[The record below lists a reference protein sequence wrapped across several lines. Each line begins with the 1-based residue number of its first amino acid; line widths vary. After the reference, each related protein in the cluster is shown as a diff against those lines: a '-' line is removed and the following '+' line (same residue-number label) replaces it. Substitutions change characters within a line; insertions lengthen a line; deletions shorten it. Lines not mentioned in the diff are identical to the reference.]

1 MVHLEPAVQ
10 IRLIT
15 MSHMKI
21 VKCRKKHLLDMTK
34 ELKAPAALATNMF
47 FMFVV
52 GTAGSGKS
60 LLTAALED
68 WLVSSEISVTVV
80 NLDPGVESPP
90 YTSDVD
96 IRDYVDY
103 GEIMQ
108 QFGLGP
114 NGALVASLDMGVGHV
129 DDIRNEI
136 EDLGRDYVLVDC
148 PGQMELFA
156 YRNSGPL
163 MVSSLSGQNVALS
176 LYLLDSNI
184 ARIPSGYLSSLLL
197 GMSINIRFGLP
208 QLNLLSKTDILSQSE
223 IEEIVAWSDEPYLLE
238 EALNASSTGLIR
250 EFSSSV
256 LRMLRD
262 IGNTSTIIPVS
273 GKQVTGFETLYG
285 EFQRIF
291 LGGDNLYE

>member
-1 MVHLEPAVQ
+1 MV
-10 IRLIT
+10 
-15 MSHMKI
+15 S
-21 VKCRKKHLLDMTK
+21 C
-34 ELKAPAALATNMF
+34 MF
-47 FMFVV
+47 FMFIV

-68 WLVSSEISVTVV
+68 WLVSSEISVAVV

-96 IRDYVDY
+96 IRDHVDY

-114 NGALVASLDMGVGHV
+114 NGALVASLDMGISHAN
-129 DDIRNEI
+129 DIRDEI
-136 EDLGRDYVLVDC
+136 TDLGRDYVLVDC

-163 MVSSLSGQNVALS
+163 MVSSLSGSDLAIS
-176 LYLLDSNI
+176 LYLLDSNM
-184 ARIPSGYLSSLLL
+184 ARIPSGYLSSMLL
-197 GMSINIRFGLP
+197 GMSINIRFGIP
-208 QLNLLSKTDILSQSE
+208 QLNLLSKADILS
-223 IEEIVAWSDEPYLLE
+223 EEELDRIVDWSSDSYLLE
-238 EALNASSTGLIR
+238 DALNASSSGLIR
-250 EFSSSV
+250 EFSTSV
-256 LRMLRD
+256 LRMLGE
-262 IGNTSTIIPVS
+262 IGGGPTVIPVS
-273 GKQVTGFETLYG
+273 GKQAMGFETLYG